1 MKFQTTVLYFL
12 VLLCSSFWIGS
23 ILYGSYHHDNIFA
36 MFHYCGAGLLWL
48 ICFYIIIRN
57 ERKNTGTQL
66 ILMKHWMSFV
76 SVCSLVPII
85 LIFLYY
91 QRILNSP
98 TFIKAKR
105 HGVYADFKT
114 DGTYII
120 KSGSWASKIH
130 VYGKYTLQDSI
141 IEIDRPGIDQILV
154 SNRLLLRNTNF
165 EDEMKNRA
173 FNRIRTEK
181 YLVQIDNRGE
191 LIKNCLLGKDS
202 TGAAIFVPYQF
213 EVVMGTKE

>member
-1 MKFQTTVLYFL
+1 MKLQTTILYFV
-12 VLLCSSFWIGS
+12 VLLCASYWIGS
-23 ILYGSYHHDNIFA
+23 VLYGSYHHDNIFEI
-36 MFHYCGAGLLWL
+36 FLYGGAGLLWL
-48 ICFYIIIRN
+48 ICFYNIIRN
-57 ERKNTGTQL
+57 ELKNSDTPSKL
-66 ILMKHWMSFV
+66 RKHWMSFV

-98 TFIKAKR
+98 TFIKAQR

-130 VYGKYTLQDSI
+130 VYGKYTLHDSI

-154 SNRLLLRNTNF
+154 SNRLLLRTTNF
-165 EDEMKNRA
+165 EDEMKNPA
-173 FNRIRTEK
+173 FNRIVTEK
-181 YLVQIDNRGE
+181 HLVQIDKKGDI
-191 LIKNCLLGKDS
+191 IKNCLLGKDS
-202 TGAAIFVPYQF
+202 TGAPIFVPYQF
-213 EVVMGTKE
+213 EVVMANME